1 MDGLYMG
8 INIPEVER
16 QKASK
21 ALNCDRQ
28 CPLWVKSR
36 HCRMSRRC
44 RLYPRKR
51 TLIGDPGMSALCQM
65 RKNLSE
71 QGLGVVPYTSDDI
84 SRGVWFCHNQL
95 GAPGHVMAGI
105 GLTSRG
111 DPPRRA

>member
-36 HCRMSRRC
+36 HSQLRCNNECPLCGNSGHRIVYSITSSERRTVE
-44 RLYPRKR
+44 P
-51 TLIGDPGMSALCQM
+51 
-65 RKNLSE
+65 SE
-71 QGLGVVPYTSDDI
+71 PS
-84 SRGVWFCHNQL
+84 QL
-95 GAPGHVMAGI
+95 GLIVPI
-105 GLTSRG
+105 
-111 DPPRRA
+111 